1 MHYPSVVH
9 RLWSVCSASFLLE
22 SGGRSCC
29 LLSGGGMACR
39 ALSGGVPGESTGL
52 LLGRLSVAWLIKL
65 LVEEGGGAVSSWG

>member
-1 MHYPSVVH
+1 
-9 RLWSVCSASFLLE
+9 
-22 SGGRSCC
+22 
-29 LLSGGGMACR
+29 MACR